1 MSATSSRS
9 ASSPPGEPR
18 RVLVVLTSVARRS
31 SPGRGPVRWSPWPA
45 WGRGERVDA
54 RAVCSRSHRAHGR
67 DGAPDQW
74 CATVHR
80 QHDLVWHWGHQAGC
94 GHRVAL
100 ADGINPVSYVSSSPS
115 DLTTFTWRSSATT
128 GSRRARCCSAT
139 CSAPSPVASSSR
151 VASKRALIITLGCG
165 SCSSETPGTRAA
177 RSTPPSL
184 GRIRDG
190 SSRSTSARS
199 GATRAMVRCRRSR
212 TPEPR
217 TCPRAPGQHRRVHR
231 YAVAL
236 GLL

>member
-1 MSATSSRS
+1 MSSLGYRSAAMSATSSRS

-18 RVLVVLTSVARRS
+18 RVLVVLTFVARRS
-31 SPGRGPVRWSPWPA
+31 SPGRGPMRWRPWPA

-80 QHDLVWHWGHQAGC
+80 QHDLVWHWGHQARC

-128 GSRRARCCSAT
+128 GSHRARCCSAT

-165 SCSSETPGTRAA
+165 SCSSATPGNKGRETHPAVA
-177 RSTPPSL
+177 RTNP
-184 GRIRDG
+184 GRILAIYIREFRRNPGDG
-190 SSRSTSARS
+190 QVQEVSDT
-199 GATRAMVRCRRSR
+199 
-212 TPEPR
+212 
-217 TCPRAPGQHRRVHR
+217 
-231 YAVAL
+231 
-236 GLL
+236 

>member
-18 RVLVVLTSVARRS
+18 RVLVVLTSVARRN

-74 CATVHR
+74 CATVRR

-115 DLTTFTWRSSATT
+115 DLTTFTWCSSATT
-128 GSRRARCCSAT
+128 GSRGARCCFAT

-151 VASKRALIITLGCG
+151 VASKKALIFTLGCG
-165 SCSSETPGTRAA
+165 SCSSATPGIRVP